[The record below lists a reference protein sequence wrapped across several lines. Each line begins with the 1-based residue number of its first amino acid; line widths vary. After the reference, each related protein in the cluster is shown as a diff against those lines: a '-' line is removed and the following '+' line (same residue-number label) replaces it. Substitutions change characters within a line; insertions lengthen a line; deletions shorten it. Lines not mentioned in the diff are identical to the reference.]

1 MILES
6 ALLDVKAGEE
16 AAFESA
22 IRQARPLIAA
32 TPGFR
37 SIAVR
42 RCIETPNRYLL
53 LVEWD
58 SLEDH
63 TVGFRQSARYEAWR
77 ALLHRFYDPFPQV
90 EHFDADVLASAR

>member
-6 ALLDVKAGEE
+6 ALLDVKPGEE
-16 AAFESA
+16 AAFEA
-22 IRQARPLIAA
+22 ALQEARPLIAA

-53 LVEWD
+53 LVEWEK
-58 SLEDH
+58 LEDH
-63 TVGFRQSARYEAWR
+63 TIGFRQSTHYEKWR
-77 ALLHRFYDPFPQV
+77 ALLHHFYDPFPRV
-90 EHFDADVLASAR
+90 EHFGDSVID

>member
-6 ALLDVKAGEE
+6 ALLDVKPNEE
-16 AAFESA
+16 AAFEAA

-37 SIAVR
+37 TIAVR
-42 RCIETPNRYLL
+42 RCLETPNRYLL

-58 SLEDH
+58 RLEDH
-63 TVGFRQSARYEAWR
+63 TIGFRQSARYEEWR
-77 ALLHRFYDPFPQV
+77 ALLHHFYDPLPRV
-90 EHFDADVLASAR
+90 EHFGAHVLDSAG